1 MRSFS
6 NTARGVIAAAMMF
19 GLAGSVQAADL
30 KIGYVD
36 VKSAV
41 ENTVAYQA
49 GLKKLEA
56 LKKKRLRELDA
67 LRAKIDKAEKD
78 VLSQSMAMSPDRLA
92 SKQQDLNDMRKSYTR
107 TQQDAQEELSSEKNR
122 LDMSVGSKLKTA
134 LQEFGKEGGYDM
146 ILPRPVMLYVDP
158 KYDITAEITKRLDKN

>member
-6 NTARGVIAAAMMF
+6 KAARGLVAAAMMF
-19 GLAGSVQAADL
+19 GFAGSGQAADL

-41 ENTVAYQA
+41 ENTMAYQA

-56 LKKKRLRELDA
+56 LKNKRLKELDA
-67 LRAKIDKAEKD
+67 LRSKIDKAEKD

-92 SKQQDLNDMRKSYTR
+92 AKQQELNDMRKSYTR
-107 TQQDAQEELSSEKNR
+107 SQQDAQEELSSEKNR
-122 LDMSVGSKLKTA
+122 LDMSVGAKLKTA
-134 LQEFGKEGGYDM
+134 LQEYGKEGGYDL
-146 ILPRPVMLYVDP
+146 ILPKPVMLYSNP
-158 KYDITAEITKRLDKN
+158 KYDITAEITKRLDKK